1 MKNKLLL
8 TTAIV
13 GLGLASV
20 ANAQTTVS
28 GNLNIG
34 YKAAGGAVKAQS
46 FDGWTKESQ
55 INIAAKGK
63 LSNGMDYAAGTSLE
77 FDGQDTLA
85 GTTATSGVGV
95 HTENTYINFISG
107 NTTFTISADHI
118 QNSDFSMANISGF
131 ADFTEL
137 ADGINGQQAAAI
149 DTHNSPAGAFGVG
162 VMQKTA
168 VGTISAL
175 FVPSTSNTLM
185 NDITNT
191 ATKGQTGA
199 GNTGYEIGFRGDLGV
214 KNLDAAVFYNT
225 TDTETPGETTKTSDT
240 KGKMVA
246 AKYTLPMN
254 LTVAAEHAVNTAS
267 TGVDTKT
274 KSAGLSYALNK
285 ELTIGYVYAK
295 TTADAQTQDEKIQVV
310 NLGYNLGPVVA
321 NLQITKGENI
331 AYQAAADGDTAF
343 ISLTTKF

>member
-28 GNLNIG
+28 GNLNIA
-34 YKAAGGAVKAQS
+34 YKAAGGAVKANS
-46 FDGWTKESQ
+46 FDGWAKESQ
-55 INIAAKGK
+55 INIANKGK

-77 FDGQDTLA
+77 FDGQDTTGAL
-85 GTTATSGVGV
+85 GI
-95 HTENTYINFISG
+95 HTENTYIDFISG
-107 NTTFTISADHI
+107 NTTITISADHI

-137 ADGINGQQAAAI
+137 ADGINGSQAAAI

-162 VMQKTA
+162 IMQKTN
-168 VGTISAL
+168 VGTLSAL
-175 FVPSTSNTLM
+175 FVPSVTNAAM

-191 ATKGQTGA
+191 ATKAQVGA
-199 GNTGYEIGFRGDLGV
+199 GNSGYEIGFRGDLGV
-214 KNLDAAVFYNT
+214 KNLDVAAFYNT
-225 TDTETPGETTKTSDT
+225 TNTEEPGVATKTNDI

-254 LTVAAEHAVNTAS
+254 LTVAAEHAVNTAN

-274 KSAGLSYALNK
+274 KSGGLSYAINK
-285 ELTIGYVYAK
+285 DVTIGYVYAK
-295 TTADAQTQDEKIQVV
+295 TTADLQVQEEKIQVV
-310 NLGYNLGPVVA
+310 NLGYSLGPVVA
-321 NLQITKGENI
+321 NLQVTKGENI
-331 AYQAAADGDTAF
+331 GYTAASDGDSAY

>member
-28 GNLNIG
+28 GNLNIA
-34 YKAAGGAVKAQS
+34 YKAAGGAVKANS
-46 FDGWTKESQ
+46 FDGWAKETQ
-55 INIAAKGK
+55 INIANKGK

-77 FDGQDTLA
+77 FDGQDTTGAL
-85 GTTATSGVGV
+85 GI
-95 HTENTYINFISG
+95 HTENTYIDFISG
-107 NTTFTISADHI
+107 NTTITISADHI

-137 ADGINGQQAAAI
+137 ADGINGSQAAAI

-162 VMQKTA
+162 IMQKTN
-168 VGTISAL
+168 VGTLSAL
-175 FVPSTSNTLM
+175 FVPSVSNVVM

-191 ATKGQTGA
+191 ATKAQTGG
-199 GNTGYEIGFRGDLGV
+199 GNSGYEIGFRGDLGV
-214 KNLDAAVFYNT
+214 KNLDAAIFYNT
-225 TDTETPGETTKTSDT
+225 TNTETPGEATKTSDT
-240 KGKMVA
+240 KGKMIG

-254 LTVAAEHAVNTAS
+254 LTIAGEHATNTAS

-285 ELTIGYVYAK
+285 EVTVGYVYAK
-295 TTADAQTQDEKIQVV
+295 TTADAQAQAEKIQSV

-321 NLQITKGENI
+321 NVQVTKGENI
-331 AYQAAADGDTAF
+331 AHAAASDGDTVYM
-343 ISLTTKF
+343 SLTTKF

>member
-28 GNLNIG
+28 GNLNIA
-34 YKAAGGAVKAQS
+34 YKATGGATKANS
-46 FDGWTKESQ
+46 FDGWAKETQ
-55 INIAAKGK
+55 INIANKGK

-77 FDGQDTLA
+77 FDGQDTTGAL
-85 GTTATSGVGV
+85 GI
-95 HTENTYINFISG
+95 HTENTYIDFISG

-149 DTHNSPAGAFGVG
+149 DTHNSPYGAFGIG
-162 VMQKTA
+162 VMQKTT
-168 VGTISAL
+168 VGTLSAL
-175 FVPSTSNTLM
+175 FVPSVSNAVM

-191 ATKGQTGA
+191 ATKAQVGS
-199 GNTGYEIGFRGDLGV
+199 GNSGYEIGFRGDLGI
-214 KNLDAAVFYNT
+214 KNLDTAVFYNT
-225 TDTETPGETTKTSDT
+225 TNTETPGEATKTSDT
-240 KGKMVA
+240 KGRMIA

-254 LTVAAEHAVNTAS
+254 LTVAGEHAVNTAS

-274 KSAGLSYALNK
+274 RSAGLSYAVNK
-285 ELTIGYVYAK
+285 EIVVGYVYAK
-295 TTADAQTQDEKIQVV
+295 TTADAQTQDEKIQSV
-310 NLGYNLGPVVA
+310 NIGYNLGPVVA
-321 NLQITKGENI
+321 NLQLTKGENI
-331 AYQAAADGDTAF
+331 NYSAAADGDTAYL
-343 ISLTTKF
+343 SLTTKF

>member
-28 GNLNIG
+28 GNLNIA
-34 YKAAGGAVKAQS
+34 YKATGGATKANS
-46 FDGWTKESQ
+46 FDGWAKETQ
-55 INIAAKGK
+55 INIANKGK

-77 FDGQDTLA
+77 FDGQDTTGAL
-85 GTTATSGVGV
+85 GI
-95 HTENTYINFISG
+95 HTENTYIDFISG

-149 DTHNSPAGAFGVG
+149 DTHNSPYGAFGIG
-162 VMQKTA
+162 VMQKTT
-168 VGTISAL
+168 VGTLSAL
-175 FVPSTSNTLM
+175 FVPSVSNAVM

-191 ATKGQTGA
+191 ATKAQVGS
-199 GNTGYEIGFRGDLGV
+199 GNSGYEIGFRGDLGI
-214 KNLDAAVFYNT
+214 KNLDAAVFYNST
-225 TDTETPGETTKTSDT
+225 NTETPGEATKVSDI

-254 LTVAAEHAVNTAS
+254 LTVAGEHAVNTAS

-274 KSAGLSYALNK
+274 RSAGLSYAVNK
-285 ELTIGYVYAK
+285 ELTVGYVYAK
-295 TTADAQTQDEKIQVV
+295 TTADTQTQDEKIQSV
-310 NLGYNLGPVVA
+310 NIGYNLGPVVA
-321 NLQITKGENI
+321 NLQLTKGENI
-331 AYQAAADGDTAF
+331 NYSAAADGDTAYL
-343 ISLTTKF
+343 SLTTKF

>member
-28 GNLNIG
+28 GNLNIA
-34 YKAAGGAVKAQS
+34 YKAVGGAQKANS
-46 FDGWTKESQ
+46 FDGWAKESQ
-55 INIAAKGK
+55 INIANKGK

-77 FDGQDTLA
+77 FDGQDTTGAL
-85 GTTATSGVGV
+85 GI
-95 HTENTYINFISG
+95 HTENTYIDFISG
-107 NTTFTISADHI
+107 NTTLTISADHI

-137 ADGINGQQAAAI
+137 ADGIGSSQAAAV
-149 DTHNSPAGAFGVG
+149 DTHNSPVGAFGVG
-162 VMQKTA
+162 IMQKTDI
-168 VGTISAL
+168 GTISAL
-175 FVPSTSNTLM
+175 FVPSVTNTVM

-191 ATKGQTGA
+191 ATKAQTGA
-199 GNTGYEIGFRGDLGV
+199 GNSGYEIGFRGDLGV

-225 TDTETPGETTKTSDT
+225 TNTEEPGVATKTNDI

-254 LTVAAEHAVNTAS
+254 LTVAAEHAVNTAN

-274 KSAGLSYALNK
+274 KSGGLSYAINK
-285 ELTIGYVYAK
+285 DVTIGYVYAK
-295 TTADAQTQDEKIQVV
+295 TTTDAQTQNEKIQVV
-310 NLGYNLGPVVA
+310 NLGYSLGPVVA
-321 NLQITKGENI
+321 NLQVTKGENI
-331 AYQAAADGDTAF
+331 GHTAASDGDAAY

>member
-28 GNLNIG
+28 GNLNIA
-34 YKAAGGAVKAQS
+34 YKAAGGAQKSNS
-46 FDGWTKESQ
+46 FDGFAKESQ
-55 INIAAKGK
+55 INIANKGK

-77 FDGQDTLA
+77 FDGQDTTGAL
-85 GTTATSGVGV
+85 GI
-95 HTENTYINFISG
+95 HTENTYIDFISG

-137 ADGINGQQAAAI
+137 ADGIGGSQAAAI
-149 DTHNSPAGAFGVG
+149 DTHNSPYGSFGVG

-175 FVPSTSNTLM
+175 FVPSVTNTVM

-191 ATKGQTGA
+191 AAKSQTGA
-199 GNTGYEIGFRGDLGV
+199 GNTGYEIGFRGNLGV
-214 KNLDAAVFYNT
+214 NNLDAAVFYNST
-225 TDTETPGETTKTSDT
+225 NTETPGEATKTSDI

-246 AKYTLPMN
+246 AKYTFPMN
-254 LTVAAEHAVNTAS
+254 LTVAGEHAVNTAS

-274 KSAGLSYALNK
+274 RSAGLSYALNK

-295 TTADAQTQDEKIQVV
+295 TTADTQTQDEKIQVV

-321 NLQITKGENI
+321 NLQLTKGENI
-331 AYQAAADGDTAF
+331 NYTAASDGDSAY
-343 ISLTTKF
+343 ISLTTRF

>member
-28 GNLNIG
+28 GNLNIA
-34 YKAAGGAVKAQS
+34 YKAVGGAQKANS
-46 FDGWTKESQ
+46 FDGWAKESQ
-55 INIAAKGK
+55 INIANKGK

-77 FDGQDTLA
+77 FDGQDTTGAL
-85 GTTATSGVGV
+85 GI
-95 HTENTYINFISG
+95 HTENTYIDLISG
-107 NTTFTISADHI
+107 GTTFTISADHI

-137 ADGINGQQAAAI
+137 ADGIGGSQAAAI
-149 DTHNSPAGAFGVG
+149 DTHNSPAGAFGIG
-162 VMQKTA
+162 IMQKTNI
-168 VGTISAL
+168 GTISAL
-175 FVPSTSNTLM
+175 FVPSVTNTVM

-191 ATKGQTGA
+191 ATKAQTGA
-199 GNTGYEIGFRGDLGV
+199 GNSGYEIGFRGDLGI
-214 KNLDAAVFYNT
+214 KNLDTALFYNT
-225 TDTETPGETTKTSDT
+225 TNTETPGEPTKTSDT
-240 KGKMVA
+240 KGKMVG

-254 LTVAAEHAVNTAS
+254 LTIAGEHATNTAS
-267 TGVDTKT
+267 SGVDTKT

-285 ELTIGYVYAK
+285 EMTIGYVYAK
-295 TTADAQTQDEKIQVV
+295 TTADLQTQEEKIQSV

-321 NLQITKGENI
+321 NVQVTKGENI
-331 AYQAAADGDTAF
+331 GHTAASDGDTVYM
-343 ISLTTKF
+343 SLTTKF

>member
-8 TTAIV
+8 TTALV

-28 GNLNIG
+28 GNLNIA
-34 YKAAGGAVKAQS
+34 YKAAGGAQKANS
-46 FDGWTKESQ
+46 FDGFAKESQ
-55 INIAAKGK
+55 INIANKGK

-77 FDGQDTLA
+77 FDGDDTTGAL
-85 GTTATSGVGV
+85 GI
-95 HTENTYINFISG
+95 HTENTYIDFISG
-107 NTTFTISADHI
+107 GTTLTISADHI

-137 ADGINGQQAAAI
+137 ADGIGGSQAAAI
-149 DTHNSPAGAFGVG
+149 DTHNSPVGAFGIG
-162 VMQKTA
+162 AMQKTA

-175 FVPSTSNTLM
+175 FVPSVTNTVM

-191 ATKGQTGA
+191 ATKAQTGA
-199 GNTGYEIGFRGDLGV
+199 GNKGFEIGFVGDLGV
-214 KNLDAAVFYNT
+214 KNLTTAVFYNNT
-225 TDTETPGETTKTSDT
+225 ATQTPGEATKTSDQ

-254 LTVAAEHAVNTAS
+254 LTVAAEHAVNTAT
-267 TGVDTKT
+267 TGIDTKT
-274 KSAGLSYALNK
+274 KSAGLSYAVNK
-285 ELTIGYVYAK
+285 DITIGYVIAK
-295 TTADAQTQDEKIQVV
+295 TDTGAQAQEEKIQSV

-321 NLQITKGENI
+321 NVQVTKGENI
-331 AYQAAADGDTAF
+331 GHTAASDGDSAY

>member
-28 GNLNIG
+28 GNLNIA
-34 YKAAGGAVKAQS
+34 YKAAGGAQKANS
-46 FDGWTKESQ
+46 FDGFAKESQ
-55 INIAAKGK
+55 INIANKGK

-77 FDGQDTLA
+77 FDGQDTTGAL
-85 GTTATSGVGV
+85 GI
-95 HTENTYINFISG
+95 HTENTYIDFISG

-137 ADGINGQQAAAI
+137 ADGIGGSQAAAI
-149 DTHNSPAGAFGVG
+149 DGHNSPYGSFGVG
-162 VMQKTA
+162 VMQKTT

-175 FVPSTSNTLM
+175 FVPSVTNTVM

-191 ATKGQTGA
+191 AAKSQTGA
-199 GNTGYEIGFRGDLGV
+199 GNTGYEIGFRGNLGV
-214 KNLDAAVFYNT
+214 NNLDAAVFYNS
-225 TDTETPGETTKTSDT
+225 TDTETPGETTKTSDI

-274 KSAGLSYALNK
+274 RSAGLSYALNK

-295 TTADAQTQDEKIQVV
+295 TTADTQTQDEKIQVV

-321 NLQITKGENI
+321 NLQLTKGENI
-331 AYQAAADGDTAF
+331 GHTAASDGDSAY

>member
-28 GNLNIG
+28 GNLNIA
-34 YKAAGGAVKAQS
+34 YKATGGAVKANS
-46 FDGWTKESQ
+46 FDGWAKETQ
-55 INIAAKGK
+55 INIANKGK

-77 FDGQDTLA
+77 FDGQDTTGAL
-85 GTTATSGVGV
+85 GI
-95 HTENTYINFISG
+95 HTENTYIDFISG
-107 NTTFTISADHI
+107 NTTITISADHI

-137 ADGINGQQAAAI
+137 ADGINGSQAAAI
-149 DTHNSPAGAFGVG
+149 DTHNSPVGAFGVG
-162 VMQKTA
+162 IMQKTNI
-168 VGTISAL
+168 GTLSAL
-175 FVPSTSNTLM
+175 FVPSTTNAAM

-191 ATKGQTGA
+191 ATKAQVGS
-199 GNTGYEIGFRGDLGV
+199 GNSGYEIGFRGDLGV
-214 KNLDAAVFYNT
+214 KNLDAAVFYNST
-225 TDTETPGETTKTSDT
+225 NTETPGETTKTSDI
-240 KGKMVA
+240 KGKMVG

-254 LTVAAEHAVNTAS
+254 LTIAGEHATNTAS

-285 ELTIGYVYAK
+285 EVTVGYVYAK
-295 TTADAQTQDEKIQVV
+295 TNTDAQAQNEKIQSV

-321 NLQITKGENI
+321 NVQVTKGENI
-331 AYQAAADGDTAF
+331 AHSAAADGDTVYM
-343 ISLTTKF
+343 SLTTKF

>member
-28 GNLNIG
+28 GNLNIA
-34 YKAAGGAVKAQS
+34 YKAVGGAQKANS
-46 FDGWTKESQ
+46 FDGWAKESQ
-55 INIAAKGK
+55 INIANKGK

-77 FDGQDTLA
+77 FDGQDTTGAL
-85 GTTATSGVGV
+85 GI
-95 HTENTYINFISG
+95 HTENTYIDFISG
-107 NTTFTISADHI
+107 GTTFTISADHI

-137 ADGINGQQAAAI
+137 ADGIGGTQAAAI
-149 DTHNSPAGAFGVG
+149 DTHNSPVGAFGVG
-162 VMQKTA
+162 IMQKTD
-168 VGTISAL
+168 VGTLSAL
-175 FVPSTSNTLM
+175 FVPSVTNTVM

-191 ATKGQTGA
+191 STKAQTGA
-199 GNTGYEIGFRGDLGV
+199 GNSGYEIGFRGDLGI
-214 KNLDAAVFYNT
+214 KNLDTALFYNST
-225 TDTETPGETTKTSDT
+225 NSETPGEAGKTNDI
-240 KGKMVA
+240 KGKMVG

-254 LTVAAEHAVNTAS
+254 LTIAGEHATNTAT

-274 KSAGLSYALNK
+274 KSVGLSYALNK
-285 ELTIGYVYAK
+285 EMTIGYVVAK
-295 TTADAQTQDEKIQVV
+295 TTADLQTSDEKIQSV

-321 NLQITKGENI
+321 NVQVTKGENI
-331 AYQAAADGDTAF
+331 AYNSASDGDTVYM
-343 ISLTTKF
+343 SLTTKF

>member
-28 GNLNIG
+28 GNLNIA
-34 YKAAGGAVKAQS
+34 YKAVGGAQKANS
-46 FDGWTKESQ
+46 FDGWAKESQ
-55 INIAAKGK
+55 INIANKGK

-77 FDGQDTLA
+77 FDGQDTTGAL
-85 GTTATSGVGV
+85 GI
-95 HTENTYINFISG
+95 HTENTYIDFISG
-107 NTTFTISADHI
+107 GTTFTISADHI

-137 ADGINGQQAAAI
+137 ADGIGGSQAAAI
-149 DTHNSPAGAFGVG
+149 DTHNSPYGAFGVG
-162 VMQKTA
+162 IMQKTN
-168 VGTISAL
+168 VGTFSGL
-175 FVPSTSNTLM
+175 FVPSVSNTVM

-191 ATKGQTGA
+191 AAKAQTGA
-199 GNTGYEIGFRGDLGV
+199 GNSGYEIGFRGDLGI
-214 KNLDAAVFYNT
+214 KNLDTAIFYNST
-225 TDTETPGETTKTSDT
+225 NSETPGEGTKTSDI
-240 KGKMVA
+240 KGKMVG

-254 LTVAAEHAVNTAS
+254 LTIAGEHATNTAS

-274 KSAGLSYALNK
+274 KSAGLSYAVNK
-285 ELTIGYVYAK
+285 EITVGYVVAK

-321 NLQITKGENI
+321 NIQVTKGENI
-331 AYQAAADGDTAF
+331 AHTAASDGDTVYM
-343 ISLTTKF
+343 SLTTKF

>member
-28 GNLNIG
+28 GNLNIA
-34 YKAAGGAVKAQS
+34 YKATGGATKANS
-46 FDGWTKESQ
+46 FDGWGKETQ
-55 INIAAKGK
+55 INIANKGK

-77 FDGQDTLA
+77 FDGQDTTGAL
-85 GTTATSGVGV
+85 GI
-95 HTENTYINFISG
+95 HTENTYIDFISG

-137 ADGINGQQAAAI
+137 ADGINGQQAKAI
-149 DTHNSPAGAFGVG
+149 DTHNSPYGAFGVG
-162 VMQKTA
+162 VMQKTS

-175 FVPSTSNTLM
+175 FVPSVTNAVM

-191 ATKGQTGA
+191 ADKSQVGA
-199 GNTGYEIGFRGDLGV
+199 GNKGYEIGFRGDLGV
-214 KNLDAAVFYNT
+214 KNLDAAVFYNST
-225 TDTETPGETTKTSDT
+225 ATETPGEATKTSDI
-240 KGKMVA
+240 KGRMVA

-254 LTVAAEHAVNTAS
+254 LTVAAEHAVNTAN

-274 KSAGLSYALNK
+274 RSAGLSYALNK

-295 TTADAQTQDEKIQVV
+295 TTTDAQTQDEKIQVV

-321 NLQITKGENI
+321 NLQLTKGENI
-331 AYQAAADGDTAF
+331 NHTAAADGDTAY
-343 ISLTTKF
+343 ISLTTRF

>member
-28 GNLNIG
+28 GNLNIA
-34 YKAAGGAVKAQS
+34 YKATGGATKANS
-46 FDGWTKESQ
+46 FDGWAKETQ
-55 INIAAKGK
+55 INIANKGK
-63 LSNGMDYAAGTSLE
+63 LSNGIDYAAGTSLE
-77 FDGQDTLA
+77 FDGQDTTGAL
-85 GTTATSGVGV
+85 GI
-95 HTENTYINFISG
+95 HTENTYIDFISG

-149 DTHNSPAGAFGVG
+149 DTHNSPYGAFGIG

-175 FVPSTSNTLM
+175 FVPSVTNTVM

-191 ATKGQTGA
+191 AVKSQTGA
-199 GNTGYEIGFRGDLGV
+199 GNSGYEIGFRGDLGV
-214 KNLDAAVFYNT
+214 KNLDTAVFYNST
-225 TDTETPGETTKTSDT
+225 NTETPGEAGKTSDI
-240 KGKMVA
+240 KGRMVA

-254 LTVAAEHAVNTAS
+254 LTVAGEHAVNTAS

-274 KSAGLSYALNK
+274 RSAGLSYAVNK
-285 ELTIGYVYAK
+285 EIVVGYVYAK
-295 TTADAQTQDEKIQVV
+295 TTADAQTQDEKIQSV
-310 NLGYNLGPVVA
+310 NIGYNLGPVVA
-321 NLQITKGENI
+321 NLQLTKGENI
-331 AYQAAADGDTAF
+331 NYSAAADGDTAYL
-343 ISLTTKF
+343 SLTTKF

>member
-28 GNLNIG
+28 GNLNIA
-34 YKAAGGAVKAQS
+34 YKAVGGAAKASS
-46 FDGWTKESQ
+46 FDGWAKESQ
-55 INIAAKGK
+55 INIANKGK

-77 FDGQDTLA
+77 FDGQDTTGAL
-85 GTTATSGVGV
+85 GI
-95 HTENTYINFISG
+95 HTENTYIDFISG
-107 NTTFTISADHI
+107 NTTITISADHI

-137 ADGINGQQAAAI
+137 ADGIGGSQAAAI
-149 DTHNSPAGAFGVG
+149 DTHNSPYGAFGIG
-162 VMQKTA
+162 VMQKTP

-175 FVPSTSNTLM
+175 FVPSVTNTVM

-191 ATKGQTGA
+191 STKAQTGS
-199 GNTGYEIGFRGDLGV
+199 GNKGYEIGFRGDLGI
-214 KNLDAAVFYNT
+214 KNLDTAVFYNST
-225 TDTETPGETTKTSDT
+225 NTETPGEATKTNDQ

-246 AKYTLPMN
+246 AKYTFPMN
-254 LTVAAEHAVNTAS
+254 LTVAGEHAVNTAT

-274 KSAGLSYALNK
+274 RSAGLSYAVNK
-285 ELTIGYVYAK
+285 EITVGYVYAK
-295 TTADAQTQDEKIQVV
+295 TTADAQTQDEKIQSV
-310 NLGYNLGPVVA
+310 NIGYNLGPVVA
-321 NLQITKGENI
+321 NLQLTKGENI
-331 AYQAAADGDTAF
+331 NYAAASDGDTAYL
-343 ISLTTKF
+343 SLTTRF

>member
-28 GNLNIG
+28 GNLNIA
-34 YKAAGGAVKAQS
+34 YKAAGGAQKANS
-46 FDGWTKESQ
+46 FDGFAKESQ
-55 INIAAKGK
+55 INIANKGK

-77 FDGQDTLA
+77 FDGQDTTGAL
-85 GTTATSGVGV
+85 GI
-95 HTENTYINFISG
+95 HTENTYIDFISG

-118 QNSDFSMANISGF
+118 QNSDFNMTNISGF

-137 ADGINGQQAAAI
+137 ADGIGGSQSVAI
-149 DTHNSPAGAFGVG
+149 DTHNSPYGSFGVG

-175 FVPSTSNTLM
+175 FVPSVTNTVM

-191 ATKGQTGA
+191 AVKSQTGA
-199 GNTGYEIGFRGDLGV
+199 GNTGYEFGFRGNLGV
-214 KNLDAAVFYNT
+214 NNLDAAVFYNS

-254 LTVAAEHAVNTAS
+254 LTVAGEHAVNTAN

-295 TTADAQTQDEKIQVV
+295 TTADTQTQDEKIQVV

-321 NLQITKGENI
+321 NLQLTKGDNI
-331 AYQAAADGDTAF
+331 GHTAASDGDSAY
-343 ISLTTKF
+343 ISLTTRF

>member
-28 GNLNIG
+28 GNLNIA
-34 YKAAGGAVKAQS
+34 YKAVGGAQKANS
-46 FDGWTKESQ
+46 FDGWAKESQ
-55 INIAAKGK
+55 INIANKGK
-63 LSNGMDYAAGTSLE
+63 LNNGMDYAAGTSLE
-77 FDGQDTLA
+77 FDGQDTTGAL
-85 GTTATSGVGV
+85 GI
-95 HTENTYINFISG
+95 HTENTYIDLISG
-107 NTTFTISADHI
+107 GTTFTISADHI

-137 ADGINGQQAAAI
+137 ADGIGGSQAAAI
-149 DTHNSPAGAFGVG
+149 DTHNSPAGAFGIG
-162 VMQKTA
+162 IMQKTN

-175 FVPSTSNTLM
+175 FVPSVTNTVM

-191 ATKGQTGA
+191 ATKAQTGA
-199 GNTGYEIGFRGDLGV
+199 GNSGYEIGFRGDLGI
-214 KNLDAAVFYNT
+214 KNLDTALFYNT
-225 TDTETPGETTKTSDT
+225 TNTETPGEPTKTSDT
-240 KGKMVA
+240 KGKMVG

-254 LTVAAEHAVNTAS
+254 LTIAGEHATNTAS
-267 TGVDTKT
+267 SGVDTKT

-285 ELTIGYVYAK
+285 EMTIGYVYAK
-295 TTADAQTQDEKIQVV
+295 TTADLQTQEEKIQSV

-321 NLQITKGENI
+321 NILVTKGENI

>member
-8 TTAIV
+8 TTALV

-28 GNLNIG
+28 GNLAIA
-34 YKAAGGAVKAQS
+34 YKAVGGAQKANS
-46 FDGWTKESQ
+46 FDGFAKESQ
-55 INIAAKGK
+55 INIANKGK

-77 FDGQDTLA
+77 FDGQDTGAL
-85 GTTATSGVGV
+85 GV
-95 HTENTYINFISG
+95 HTENTYIDFISG

-118 QNSDFSMANISGF
+118 QNSDFSMANISGY

-137 ADGINGQQAAAI
+137 ADGIGNSQSAAI
-149 DTHNSPAGAFGVG
+149 DGHNSPYGAFGVG

-175 FVPSTSNTLM
+175 FVPSVTPAAM

-191 ATKGQTGA
+191 SVKSQTGA
-199 GNTGYEIGFRGDLGV
+199 GNSGFEIGFRGNLGV
-214 KNLDAAVFYNT
+214 NNLDAAVFYNK
-225 TDTETPGETTKTSDT
+225 TDTETPGEATKTSDL

-254 LTVAAEHAVNTAS
+254 LTVAAEHAVNTAT

-285 ELTIGYVYAK
+285 ELTVGYVYAK

-321 NLQITKGENI
+321 NLQLTKGENI
-331 AYQAAADGDTAF
+331 GFTAASDGDSAY
-343 ISLTTKF
+343 ISLTTRF

>member
-28 GNLNIG
+28 GNLNIA
-34 YKAAGGAVKAQS
+34 YKAVGGAQKANS
-46 FDGWTKESQ
+46 FDGWAKESQ
-55 INIAAKGK
+55 INIANKGK

-77 FDGQDTLA
+77 FDGQDTTGAL
-85 GTTATSGVGV
+85 GI
-95 HTENTYINFISG
+95 HTENTYIDFISG
-107 NTTFTISADHI
+107 GTTFTISADHI

-137 ADGINGQQAAAI
+137 ADGIGGSQAAAI

-162 VMQKTA
+162 IMQKTD
-168 VGTISAL
+168 VGTLSAL
-175 FVPSTSNTLM
+175 FVPSVTNTVM

-191 ATKGQTGA
+191 ATKAQTGA
-199 GNTGYEIGFRGDLGV
+199 GNSGYEIGFRGDLGI
-214 KNLDAAVFYNT
+214 KNLDTALFYNST
-225 TDTETPGETTKTSDT
+225 NSETPGEAGKTSDI
-240 KGKMVA
+240 KGKMVG

-254 LTVAAEHAVNTAS
+254 LTIAGEHATNTAS

-285 ELTIGYVYAK
+285 EITVGYVVAK
-295 TTADAQTQDEKIQVV
+295 TTADTQTSDEKIQSV

-321 NLQITKGENI
+321 NIQVTKGENI
-331 AYQAAADGDTAF
+331 NYNSASDGDTVYM
-343 ISLTTKF
+343 SLTTKF

>member
-28 GNLNIG
+28 GNLNIA
-34 YKAAGGAVKAQS
+34 YKAVGGAQKANS
-46 FDGWTKESQ
+46 FDGWAKESQ
-55 INIAAKGK
+55 INIANKGK

-77 FDGQDTLA
+77 FDGQDTTGAL
-85 GTTATSGVGV
+85 GI
-95 HTENTYINFISG
+95 HTENTYIDFISG
-107 NTTFTISADHI
+107 GTTFTISADHI

-137 ADGINGQQAAAI
+137 ADGIGGSQAAAI
-149 DTHNSPAGAFGVG
+149 DTHNSPVGAFGVG
-162 VMQKTA
+162 IMQKTD
-168 VGTISAL
+168 VGTLSAL
-175 FVPSTSNTLM
+175 FVPSVTNTVM

-191 ATKGQTGA
+191 STKAQTGA
-199 GNTGYEIGFRGDLGV
+199 GNSGYEIGFRGDLGI
-214 KNLDAAVFYNT
+214 KNLDTALFYNST
-225 TDTETPGETTKTSDT
+225 NSETPGEAGKTNDI
-240 KGKMVA
+240 KGKMVG

-254 LTVAAEHAVNTAS
+254 LTIAGEHATNTAT

-274 KSAGLSYALNK
+274 KSVGLSYALNK
-285 ELTIGYVYAK
+285 EMTIGYVVAK
-295 TTADAQTQDEKIQVV
+295 TTADLQTSDEKIQSV

-321 NLQITKGENI
+321 NVQVTKGENI
-331 AYQAAADGDTAF
+331 AYNSASDGDTVYM
-343 ISLTTKF
+343 SLTTKF

>member
-28 GNLNIG
+28 GNLNIA
-34 YKAAGGAVKAQS
+34 YKAVGGAQKANS
-46 FDGWTKESQ
+46 FDGFAKETQ
-55 INIAAKGK
+55 INIANKGK

-77 FDGQDTLA
+77 FDGQDTTGAL
-85 GTTATSGVGV
+85 GI
-95 HTENTYINFISG
+95 HTENTYIDFISG

-137 ADGINGQQAAAI
+137 ADGIGGSQSKAI
-149 DTHNSPAGAFGVG
+149 DNHNSPYGAFGVG
-162 VMQKTA
+162 VMEKTP

-175 FVPSTSNTLM
+175 FVPSVTNTVM
-185 NDITNT
+185 NDITNDG
-191 ATKGQTGA
+191 AKSQTGA
-199 GNTGYEIGFRGDLGV
+199 GNTGFEIGFRGDLGV
-214 KNLDAAVFYNT
+214 KNLDAAIFYNN
-225 TDTETPGETTKTSDT
+225 TDTQTPGESTKTSDQ

-254 LTVAAEHAVNTAS
+254 LTVAAEHAVNTAT

-274 KSAGLSYALNK
+274 KSVGLSYALNK

-295 TTADAQTQDEKIQVV
+295 TTEDAITQDEKVQVV
-310 NLGYNLGPVVA
+310 NLGYNLGPIVA
-321 NLQITKGENI
+321 NLQLTKGENI
-331 AYQAAADGDTAF
+331 GYTAASDGDAAYL
-343 ISLTTKF
+343 SLTTKF

>member
-8 TTAIV
+8 TTALV

-28 GNLNIG
+28 GNLAIA
-34 YKAAGGAVKAQS
+34 YKAAGGAQKANS
-46 FDGWTKESQ
+46 FDGFAKESQ
-55 INIAAKGK
+55 INIANKGK

-77 FDGQDTLA
+77 FDGRDDFNTGASGA
-85 GTTATSGVGV
+85 GI
-95 HTENTYINFISG
+95 HTENTYIDFISG
-107 NTTFTISADHI
+107 GTTFTISADHI
-118 QNSDFSMANISGF
+118 QNSDFSMSNISGY

-137 ADGINGQQAAAI
+137 ADGIGGSQAAAI

-175 FVPSTSNTLM
+175 FVPSVSNETM

-191 ATKGQTGA
+191 AAKAQTGA
-199 GNTGYEIGFRGDLGV
+199 GNTGFEIGFRGDLGV
-214 KNLDAAVFYNT
+214 KNLDAAVFYNK
-225 TDTETPGETTKTSDT
+225 TDTQTPGEATKTSDL

-254 LTVAAEHAVNTAS
+254 LTVAAEHAVNTAT
-267 TGVDTKT
+267 TGRDIKT
-274 KSAGLSYALNK
+274 KSTGLSYALNK

-295 TTADAQTQDEKIQVV
+295 TDTDAQAQKEKIQSV

-321 NLQITKGENI
+321 NVQITKGENI
-331 AYQAAADGDTAF
+331 GHTAASDGDSAY
-343 ISLTTKF
+343 ISLTTRF